1 MSKTSG
7 ISSHSSPT
15 IADFLPTPTFYDSSD
30 ETSSLLAKPSGNATS
45 TTVVPSSSTSAK
57 PVLMRQEC
65 TTTLLS
71 PSMTPVLGTPGV
83 MGTSDESTGTNA
95 GFEESPGGGSGG
107 GGGGGGVRSVPD
119 LEMQNYRCSLSS
131 GGIRYSTASVTSYLM
146 PSSAIGGGGAGV
158 GGGGIGARCTCERR
172 QSHSLGRSASRES
185 VRSSQPPP
193 TVLLTTS
200 PSSRIIRQSSQP
212 EATCP
217 GHCCHHLH
225 HHSSSTPGPSSSLR
239 QLRDPVDCIAGIAAD
254 SMRINGAIRQFK
266 QVRLLIV
273 SVSYSSQL

>member
-1 MSKTSG
+1 MSG
-7 ISSHSSPT
+7 ISGNSSST
-15 IADFLPTPTFYDSSD
+15 IPDFLQTPSFYDSSD
-30 ETSSLLAKPSGNATS
+30 ETSSLLTKPTN
-45 TTVVPSSSTSAK
+45 TVK

-71 PSMTPVLGTPGV
+71 PSLTPVLGSGV
-83 MGTSDESTGTNA
+83 MGTSDDSTGTNV
-95 GFEESPGGGSGG
+95 GIEES
-107 GGGGGGVRSVPD
+107 GVRSVPD
-119 LEMQNYRCSLSS
+119 LEMQNYRCSSS
-131 GGIRYSTASVTSYLM
+131 AGGIRYSTASVTSYLM
-146 PSSAIGGGGAGV
+146 PSAA
-158 GGGGIGARCTCERR
+158 ANRCTCERR

-212 EATCP
+212 ETTCP

-239 QLRDPVDCIAGIAAD
+239 QLRDPGDCIAGIAAD
-254 SMRINGAIRQFK
+254 SLRINGAIRQFK
-266 QVRLLIV
+266 QDGFAKTLDMIMTC
-273 SVSYSSQL
+273 

>member
-7 ISSHSSPT
+7 ISSRSSPT
-15 IADFLPTPTFYDSSD
+15 IPDFLPTPSFYDSSD
-30 ETSSLLAKPSGNATS
+30 ETSSLLTKPSNP
-45 TTVVPSSSTSAK
+45 VK

-71 PSMTPVLGTPGV
+71 PSVTPVLGTPGV
-83 MGTSDESTGTNA
+83 MGTSDDSTGTNTGIEDTGA
-95 GFEESPGGGSGG
+95 
-107 GGGGGGVRSVPD
+107 RSVPD
-119 LEMQNYRCSLSS
+119 LEMQNYRSSLST

-146 PSSAIGGGGAGV
+146 PSAA
-158 GGGGIGARCTCERR
+158 ANRCSCERR
-172 QSHSLGRSASRES
+172 QSHSFGRSASRES

-212 EATCP
+212 ESTCP

-239 QLRDPVDCIAGIAAD
+239 QLRDPGDCIAGIAAD
-254 SMRINGAIRQFK
+254 SLRINGAIRQFK
-266 QVRLLIV
+266 QVRFLQC
-273 SVSYSSQL
+273 Y

>member
-15 IADFLPTPTFYDSSD
+15 IPDFLPTPNFYDSSD

-45 TTVVPSSSTSAK
+45 TTATSSVAGK

-95 GFEESPGGGSGG
+95 GFEESPGAA
-107 GGGGGGVRSVPD
+107 GGVRSVPD
-119 LEMQNYRCSLSS
+119 LEMQNYRCSLSA

-146 PSSAIGGGGAGV
+146 PSSAIGGA
-158 GGGGIGARCTCERR
+158 GGIGARCTCERR

-266 QVRLLIV
+266 QVRCL
-273 SVSYSSQL
+273 SVFVLRSLSV

>member
-15 IADFLPTPTFYDSSD
+15 IPDFLPTPHFYDSSD

-45 TTVVPSSSTSAK
+45 TTAAK

-71 PSMTPVLGTPGV
+71 PSMTPALGTPGV

-95 GFEESPGGGSGG
+95 GFEECPGGGG

-119 LEMQNYRCSLSS
+119 LEMQNYRCSLSA

-146 PSSAIGGGGAGV
+146 PSSAIGGAGAGGM
-158 GGGGIGARCTCERR
+158 GGRCTCERR

-212 EATCP
+212 ETTCP

-266 QVRLLIV
+266 QVRNFSFLLSGLNR
-273 SVSYSSQL
+273 SVRLVAIGVDHI